1 MHLVLYTALLP
12 SPSSPPLPLLP
23 SLSSPSSPPLPPLA
37 FLLLQREPKP
47 PRRSAG
53 DAPHG
58 PPPLGA
64 SASPNTSREKAPRKT
79 PVGQGVP
86 DSQQIFIG
94 GLPAEVTEE
103 EVRKLFEPFGGI
115 SEVRL
120 NPKNFGFVVFEGA
133 DAVRKILDRKASQ
146 PFYLRNKTVNIEAK
160 KSGNK
165 PSGPPGRS
173 RGEGLG
179 SMGSRSGM
187 PRGGSSRPPRH

>member
-23 SLSSPSSPPLPPLA
+23 FLSSPSSPRLIPLA
-37 FLLLQREPKP
+37 FLLQREPKP

-64 SASPNTSREKAPRKT
+64 SASPNTSREKAPRKA